1 MNAKDLFGKALYDY
15 WFQNAPE
22 DMLTWTHL
30 TESEVLPITY
40 LFRSYNEMPET
51 EQMALILASGK
62 ILDVGA
68 GSGIHSAWLQEIGK
82 DVTALDYS
90 EYGNKVLK
98 DRGINKVVKDDFFN
112 HQGQYGTILLL
123 MNGVGIVQK
132 AQHLGK
138 LFQHLNNLLAPNGQA
153 LIHSSDLKYLYED
166 NGNYILPKN
175 EYYGDVQFFVSY
187 KNEVESFDWTY
198 IDEETLQRVALQN
211 GFTGNKIVE
220 SEYGDFLMRITRE

>member
-40 LFRSYNEMPET
+40 LFRSYDEMPET
-51 EQMALILASGK
+51 EQKALSLAFGK

-68 GSGIHSAWLQEIGK
+68 GSGIHSAWLQENGK

-98 DRGINKVVKDDFFN
+98 DRGIKKIVKANFFD
-112 HQGQYGTILLL
+112 QVAQYDTILLL

-198 IDEETLQRVALQN
+198 IDEDTLQRVALQN
-211 GFTGNKIVE
+211 GFIGNKIVE
-220 SEYGDFLMRITRE
+220 SEYGDFLMRFTRE